1 MAEIKDHPALRLFQ
15 ALYAT
20 SEAGQGYIELRGI
33 PPRNSGMQTHSLFP
47 ETWPEIQGFISD
59 IGGSGT
65 RYSCYFGVAKRSHK
79 GDGTKG
85 SIKEVPA
92 LWVDIDCANS
102 GINEDATVNTLANL
116 PYSIRPSALIRS
128 GGGVHAYWFLKEP
141 SGDVEWIEAVNQD
154 LARAFSADTGVFN
167 VDRIMRIPGTRNPKR
182 NKLSS
187 LVYCHHWRRFTVEN
201 MIGVVMDLAHK
212 QLAPDGTMKDQAQVA
227 NEFAAIAPPMTA
239 SRAMEM
245 AWGDRRKSTNSKS
258 SKAFGH
264 ARPGGGAGYMGLDD
278 AMMLYTSWAVCT
290 EKEITDKALANI
302 AEDAANL
309 VGEVYMRYGLLNKFD
324 FNSEY
329 DKAMDKASRWV
340 PKWEAH
346 KAADR
351 ERKRLEKLAAKQRK
365 AATDGQ

>member
-1 MAEIKDHPALRLFQ
+1 MAAIKDHPALRLFQ

-20 SEAGQGYIELRGI
+20 SEVNQGYIELRGI

-47 ETWPEIQGFISD
+47 ETWPEIQSFIGD

-102 GINEDATVNTLANL
+102 GINEDSTVNTLANL
-116 PYSIRPSALIRS
+116 PYEIRPSALVRS
-128 GGGVHAYWFLKEP
+128 CGGVHAYWFLKKP
-141 SGDVEWIEAVNQD
+141 ATNMQGVEDINAL
-154 LARAFSADTGVFN
+154 LAEVFSADTGVFN

-187 LVYCHHWRRFTVEN
+187 LVYCHHWRRFFVSELHVAYSGTE
-201 MIGVVMDLAHK
+201 MR
-212 QLAPDGTMKDQAQVA
+212 LAPDGTLKHKVDAEK
-227 NEFAAIAPPMTA
+227 EFAAIAPPMTA
-239 SRAMEM
+239 SRAMEQ
-245 AWGDRRKSTNSKS
+245 AWEDRRKTTNSRS
-258 SKAFGH
+258 SKAFDY

-290 EKEITDKALANI
+290 EKKVTDKGLAKI
-302 AEDAANL
+302 AQDAAMR
-309 VGEVYMRYGLLNKFD
+309 VGEVYARYGLSNRYD
-324 FNSEY
+324 YNTEY
-329 DKAMDKASRWV
+329 DKALDKASRWV

-346 KAADR
+346 KA
-351 ERKRLEKLAAKQRK
+351 EEKMRKKAEKK
-365 AATDGQ
+365 AATNGK